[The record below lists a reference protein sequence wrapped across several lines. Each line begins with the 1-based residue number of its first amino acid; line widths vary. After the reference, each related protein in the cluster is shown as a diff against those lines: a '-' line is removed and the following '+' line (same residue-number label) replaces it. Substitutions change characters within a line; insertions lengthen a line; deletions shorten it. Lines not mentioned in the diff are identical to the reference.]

1 LNATDAEVRRVAQ
14 VLARQNDEQLLY
26 RFLTL
31 GSLRYDREQLKEM
44 LGASKMGLIQAI
56 LEGSSLVKEERDKAR
71 EEGLERGR
79 EEGRTGEARR
89 LLRIVLK
96 SRFPGLEQM
105 TEIEAIS
112 PTETMESLLT
122 MAITSTE
129 RRSVERAIAAAARP
143 V

>member
-1 LNATDAEVRRVAQ
+1 MAQ

-56 LEGSSLVKEERDKAR
+56 LEGSSLVKEERDKA
-71 EEGLERGR
+71 R